1 MGVISYLAAI
11 MNDPASPADNK
22 AVSQTQVAKALMN
35 LLYIAI
41 VAVAIFLAVRD
52 MSMLTHTTTKVWLFL
67 LAVTVPELYVIL
79 HGISSSSM
87 GIGFFSGSPVQG
99 SASVKDLLKGLK
111 TPSSFT
117 TPSSDLTTPSSDL
130 SSLVGR

>member
-11 MNDPASPADNK
+11 LNDPASPDNK
-22 AVSQTQVAKALMN
+22 GVSQAQVAKALMN
-35 LLYIAI
+35 LLYVAI

-99 SASVKDLLKGLK
+99 SAAVQDLMKGLK
-111 TPSSFT
+111 SPSSFT

>member
-11 MNDPASPADNK
+11 LHDPASPDNK
-22 AVSQTQVAKALMN
+22 AVSQAQVAKALMN
-35 LLYIAI
+35 LLYVAI

-99 SASVKDLLKGLK
+99 SAAVQDLLKGLK
-111 TPSSFT
+111 SPSSFT